1 MNEKREVSIEEIFD
15 YLQCPLRHHMRHERK
30 IEVVT
35 KDAVQ
40 GIAYKEAFHQT
51 LYFYYHSMQQG
62 RIPTLKQMYEKF
74 AKLWHE
80 KSELPM
86 EGVLVEDLA
95 QSTREARIRK
105 EKYLHN
111 GYKLIQKFYATE
123 RKKEQTPIAVNHP
136 YRIAVGDIVVTG
148 SFELVRERVDK
159 ERPTRFIEVV
169 DFRTSMRKPEG
180 FFLRHDLHA
189 TFMHYAFLSVFGK
202 QPDYFVLDYV
212 GAGEEVAFER
222 SANDYK
228 RMMAA
233 LKGAVNGMSHGDVY
247 PRQGIHCK
255 QCPVRDACD
264 RWEF

>member
-1 MNEKREVSIEEIFD
+1 MKEQKEVSIEEVFD
-15 YLQCPLRHHMRHERK
+15 YLQCPLRYHMKHERQVQAK
-30 IEVVT
+30 T

-51 LYFYYHSMQQG
+51 LFYYYNSMQQG

-80 KSELPM
+80 KSELKI

-95 QSTREARIRK
+95 QSTRDARIRK

-111 GYKLIQKFYATE
+111 GYQLIRQFYNTE

-136 YRIAVGDIVVTG
+136 YRIAIGDIIVKG
-148 SFELVRERVDK
+148 NFELVRERLDK
-159 ERPTRFIEVV
+159 DSPTRFIEVV
-169 DFRTSMRKPEG
+169 DFRTSLRKPEG

-202 QPDYFVLDYV
+202 KPDYFVLDYV
-212 GAGEEVAFER
+212 GASEEIIFQREQ
-222 SANDYK
+222 NDYR

-233 LKGAVNGMSHGDVY
+233 LKGAVNGIAREDIY
-247 PRQGIHCK
+247 PRQGFHCK
-255 QCPVRDACD
+255 QCPVQDVCD

>member
-1 MNEKREVSIEEIFD
+1 MEQPKELSIEQLFD
-15 YLQCPLRHHMRHERK
+15 YLQCPLRYHMKHERH
-30 IEVVT
+30 IEVRT

-40 GIAYKEAFHQT
+40 GIAYKEAFHHT
-51 LYFYYHSMQQG
+51 LFFYYNSMQQG

-80 KSELPM
+80 KSDIAM
-86 EGVLVEDLA
+86 EGVLVEDLS

-111 GYKLIQKFYATE
+111 GYKLIQRFYQSE
-123 RKKEQTPIAVNHP
+123 KKKEQTPIAVNHP
-136 YRIAVGDIVVTG
+136 YRIAVGDVVVTG
-148 SFELVRERVDK
+148 SFELIRERLDN
-159 ERPTRFIEVV
+159 ESPTRFIEVV
-169 DFRTSMRKPEG
+169 DFRTSTRKPEG

-202 QPDYFVLDYV
+202 KPDYFVLDYV
-212 GAGEEVAFER
+212 GASEEIVFER
-222 SANDYK
+222 SQNDYK
-228 RMMAA
+228 RMLSAV
-233 LKGAVNGMSHGDVY
+233 KGAANGISGGDIY
-247 PRQGIHCK
+247 PRQGLHCK